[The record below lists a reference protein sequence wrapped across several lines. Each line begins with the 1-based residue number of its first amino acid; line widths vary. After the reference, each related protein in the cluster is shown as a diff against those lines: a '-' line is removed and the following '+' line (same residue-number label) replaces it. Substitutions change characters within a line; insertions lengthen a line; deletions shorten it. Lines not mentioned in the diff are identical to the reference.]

1 MKNKNIGIED
11 RIVFIS
17 NTLGSLVLSA
27 VLLNSKSI
35 FEMLL
40 GIYCF
45 FNMFCYLTVI
55 GKVYGGKK

>member
-1 MKNKNIGIED
+1 MKKKNIGIED

-27 VLLNSKSI
+27 VLLSSKSI
-35 FEMLL
+35 FEMIL

-45 FNMFCYLTVI
+45 FNMFCYFIVM
-55 GKVYGGKK
+55 GKFYGGEK